1 MRVALDTNIP
11 ISALVVQLGRPAAIY
26 GACHE
31 GYFKLL
37 TCTAQLGESRATL
50 RMPAIACGENGLSHS
65 FRWLT
70 ANSTTSGSLTLD
82 AEASAESGTC
92 PRGINWPG
100 RPVYLREPG
109 AG

>member
-50 RMPAIACGENGLSHS
+50 RMPAIA
-65 FRWLT
+65 R
-70 ANSTTSGSLTLD
+70 
-82 AEASAESGTC
+82 
-92 PRGINWPG
+92 RGKWPE
-100 RPVYLREPG
+100 RN
-109 AG
+109 